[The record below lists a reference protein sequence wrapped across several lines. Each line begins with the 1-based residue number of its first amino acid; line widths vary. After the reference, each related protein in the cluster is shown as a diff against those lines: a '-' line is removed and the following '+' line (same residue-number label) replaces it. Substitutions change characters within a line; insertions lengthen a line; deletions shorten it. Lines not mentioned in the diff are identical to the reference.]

1 MNPPKFLYLHYLTV
15 LIVSTGVTS
24 AGFAAP
30 VEGVG
35 NFQKVDEHVYR
46 GAQPTRAGF
55 SHLSQLGIQTVI
67 DLGEPGDR
75 STSERRADARDGHT
89 FQ

>member
-1 MNPPKFLYLHYLTV
+1 VQDLPPPSK
-15 LIVSTGVTS
+15 VSGIFKKWTNTFTGARS
-24 AGFAAP
+24 
-30 VEGVG
+30 
-35 NFQKVDEHVYR
+35 
-46 GAQPTRAGF
+46 RAGF